1 MVPQNEIPG
10 EHLVCRYPLL
20 NVVVAISTC
29 THNMDLVSEN
39 IDIIVS
45 FIAGVDALVYILT
58 NWYSN
63 KFGYPGGSVF
73 SLPKFYITAAYMLAQ
88 S

>member
-1 MVPQNEIPG
+1 MSIPI
-10 EHLVCRYPLL
+10 L
-20 NVVVAISTC
+20 NAVVAISTRNVDLVFE
-29 THNMDLVSEN
+29 NMDMM
-39 IDIIVS
+39 IS

-58 NWYSN
+58 NQYSN

-73 SLPKFYITAAYMLAQ
+73 SLPKLCITAAYMLAQ